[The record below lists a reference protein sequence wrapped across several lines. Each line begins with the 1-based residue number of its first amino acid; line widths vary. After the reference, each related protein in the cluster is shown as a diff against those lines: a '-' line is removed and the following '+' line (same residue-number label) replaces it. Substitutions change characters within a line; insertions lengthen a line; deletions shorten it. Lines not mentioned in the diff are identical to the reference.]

1 MPIITDSYAKN
12 KDKYLSTHF
21 QLKEFA
27 STDGVKLYTD
37 TVKYNT
43 ELITMLEKLFQIM
56 DCSKI
61 IVNSGYRCPAHDK
74 AVGGSGSG
82 QHVNGNAADIVCY
95 GKNGNVINAK
105 IVCCIAADLG
115 FNGVANISSRYRA
128 VHVDVRSGSKYY
140 GDESKKDS
148 LRWRSIWYR
157 NSKYTDF
164 YKYWGRSKSEE
175 ETYRACTFETTSKE
189 QETPT
194 VTETKTI
201 DIRPGTWNI
210 RCDAGT
216 SYGIVTVIKGGVTLN
231 YDTYKMVGKVKW
243 YHLPQYNGYISGSAT
258 YITE

>member
-1 MPIITDSYAKN
+1 MSIITDSYAKN

-27 STDGVKLYTD
+27 SISGSKLYTD

-95 GKNGNVINAK
+95 DKNGKVINAK

-115 FNGVANISSRYRA
+115 FGGVANISSLYRA

-164 YKYWGRSKSEE
+164 YKYWDISKSEVD
-175 ETYRACTFETTSKE
+175 TYRACTFETTSKE

-194 VTETKTI
+194 VAETKTI

-210 RCDAGT
+210 RSDAGT
-216 SYGIVTVIKGGVTLN
+216 SYGIVNVIKGGVTLN
-231 YDTYKMVGKVKW
+231 YDTYKMVGKIKW

-258 YITE
+258 YITD